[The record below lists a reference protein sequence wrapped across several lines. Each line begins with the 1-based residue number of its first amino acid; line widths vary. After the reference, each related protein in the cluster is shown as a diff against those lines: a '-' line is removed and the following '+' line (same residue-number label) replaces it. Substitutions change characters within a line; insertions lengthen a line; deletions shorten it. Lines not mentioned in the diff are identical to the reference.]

1 MLPEDVYKNLQ
12 AIIPEN
18 KRILRNE
25 PMSKH
30 TSFKVGGPAEYYLI
44 VENEKELKNIL
55 KLAKQIDYP
64 ITIVGNG
71 TNILVKDSGIKGF
84 VIRINFT
91 EFRINRTQKYAEVKI
106 GSGFQVTKLSRI
118 GLNEEFKGLEFLC
131 GIPGTVGGAIR
142 MNAGAYGGEI
152 KDIIQSVKYM
162 DLDGN
167 TYKLKAEDMKFSHR
181 HSIFSDKNWII
192 IKAVFR
198 LEYGNKEEI
207 EKKMKEN
214 QKSRIDSQPI
224 DYASAGST
232 FKRQEGIITAKVID
246 ECGLKGYSIG
256 GAQVSSKHAG
266 FIVNKGNASS
276 KDIIDLIE
284 YVKQVVYERKGIK
297 IETEI
302 VILGE

>member
-1 MLPEDVYKNLQ
+1 VVQEDVYKKIQ
-12 AIIPEN
+12 SIIPDN
-18 KRILRNE
+18 KRILCDE

-30 TSFKVGGPAEYYLI
+30 TSFKVGGPADFFLI
-44 VENEKELKNIL
+44 VENEKELKQLL
-55 KLAKQIDYP
+55 KLAKQLNYP

-71 TNILVKDSGIKGF
+71 TNLLVKDGGIRGF
-84 VIRINFT
+84 VIRINFS
-91 EFRINRTQKYAEVKI
+91 EFRINRTQHYAEIKI

-131 GIPGTVGGAIR
+131 GIPGTIGGAIR

-152 KDIIQSVKYM
+152 QDIIQSVKYM

-167 TYKLKAEDMKFSHR
+167 TYKLKADELEFSHR
-181 HSIFSDKNWII
+181 HSIFSEKNWII
-192 IKAVFR
+192 IEAVFR
-198 LEYGNKEEI
+198 LDYGNKEEI

-214 QKSRIDSQPI
+214 QKSRMDTQPI

-232 FKRQEGIITAKVID
+232 FKRQDGIITAKVID

-276 KDIIDLIE
+276 KDILDLIE

-302 VILGE
+302 VVLGE